1 MENSQNSFVKI
12 LGCIMIIVGTMIG
25 AGILALPII
34 TAKLGFLVGSLLI
47 IIVWT
52 IMTYTAVI
60 ISDIS
65 CSMPYGSSFKTIAEK
80 YLGKAGGIVATISFL
95 LLMYFISTAYISAA
109 ASSLSTT
116 FPTIS
121 ENISSLVFVAIF
133 GSIVILGTRF
143 VDYANRFFIS
153 LKIIVLMILCVVFNK
168 YIEIPNLLASPVNLG
183 ASLLVSIPVFTTSF
197 TSHII
202 VPALSDYL
210 GKNARDMKKIIIIG
224 SIIPL
229 ILYIIWIVTILGVLP
244 LHGPVSFMGSIFNHI
259 PVDQANIGDILTTIG
274 QKVRTPTTDIVLHI
288 FTYVAIMTSF
298 LSVNLSLFHFN
309 IDTYNLDKLKK
320 IPSYLIATVLTF
332 AIPLI
337 INQLDPNI
345 FIYAMTCVGLS
356 IAVLLMIM
364 PGLMAFKINSLG
376 EESFNYKISSYK
388 SLWAL
393 SILSGIVV
401 ILCVIF

>member
-47 IIVWT
+47 IIVWS

-80 YLGKAGGIVATISFL
+80 YLGKTGGIVATISFL

-109 ASSLSTT
+109 SSSLSST

-121 ENISSLVFVAIF
+121 ENISSLVFVIIF
-133 GSIVILGTRF
+133 GSIVVLGTRF

-153 LKIIVLMILCVVFNK
+153 LKIVVLMILCVVFNQ

-244 LHGPVSFMGSIFNHI
+244 LHGPVSFMGSIFDHI
-259 PVDQANIGDILTTIG
+259 PVNKANIGDILTTLG
-274 QKVRTPTTDIVLHI
+274 HKVRTPTTDMVLHI

-320 IPSYLIATVLTF
+320 IPSYIIAAVLTF
-332 AIPLI
+332 TIPLI
-337 INQLDPNI
+337 INLLDPDI

-364 PGLMAFKINSLG
+364 PGLMAFKINSQG
-376 EESFNYKISSYK
+376 ESFNYKISSYK
-388 SLWAL
+388 SLWVI

>member
-1 MENSQNSFVKI
+1 MQNTENSFTKV

-34 TAKLGFLVGSLLI
+34 TAKLGFLLGSLLI
-47 IIVWT
+47 IIIWS

-65 CSMPYGSSFKTIAEK
+65 CSMPYGSSFKSIAEK
-80 YLGKAGGIVATISFL
+80 YLGKIGGIVATIAFL

-109 ASSLSTT
+109 VSSITVD
-116 FPTIS
+116 FPAIS
-121 ENISSLVFVAIF
+121 EKISSVLFVLIF
-133 GSIVILGTRF
+133 GSIVVLGTRF

-153 LKIIVLMILCVVFNK
+153 LKIIVLVILCVVFNN
-168 YIEIPNLLASPVNLG
+168 YIELTNLLASPVDLG
-183 ASLLVSIPVFTTSF
+183 ASLLVSPVFTTSF

-210 GKNARDMKKIIIIG
+210 GKNARDMKKVIIIG

-229 ILYIIWIVTILGVLP
+229 ILYIIWITTILGILP
-244 LHGPVSFMGSIFNHI
+244 LHGPVSFMGSIFDHI
-259 PVDQANIGDILTTIG
+259 PVNKANIGNILTTLG
-274 QKVRTPTTDIVLHI
+274 NKVHTPITDAVLHI

-309 IDTYNLDKLKK
+309 LDTYKLHKLKTVFG
-320 IPSYLIATVLTF
+320 YTIAAILTF

-337 INQLDPNI
+337 INQMDPNI

-364 PGLMAFKINSLG
+364 PGLMAFKMNSLG
-376 EESFNYKISSYK
+376 ESFNYKISSYK
-388 SLWAL
+388 ILWVL
-393 SILSGIVV
+393 SILSGVIV
-401 ILCVIF
+401 LSCVIA

>member
-1 MENSQNSFVKI
+1 
-12 LGCIMIIVGTMIG
+12 MIIVGTMIG

-34 TAKLGFLVGSLLI
+34 TAKLGFLIGSLLI
-47 IIVWT
+47 IIVWS

-80 YLGKAGGIVATISFL
+80 YLGKVGGIVATISFL

-109 ASSLSTT
+109 ASSLSAS

-121 ENISSLVFVAIF
+121 ENLSSLLFVIIF
-133 GSIVILGTRF
+133 GSIVVLGTRF
-143 VDYANRFFIS
+143 VDYANRFFIT
-153 LKIIVLMILCVVFNK
+153 LKIFVLVILCVVFNK

-210 GKNARDMKKIIIIG
+210 GKNARDMKKVIIIG

-259 PVDQANIGDILTTIG
+259 PIDQANIGNILTTLG
-274 QKVRTPTTDIVLHI
+274 QKVKTPVTDMILHI

-309 IDTYNLDKLKK
+309 IDTYNLHRLKK
-320 IPSYLIATVLTF
+320 VPSYIIATILTF

-376 EESFNYKISSYK
+376 ESFNYKISNYK
-388 SLWAL
+388 SLWVL
-393 SILSGIVV
+393 SIISGIIV
-401 ILCVIF
+401 ISCVII